1 MIFDGVFPKKYI
13 RRPFAM
19 KIEIVL
25 AKNVRQ
31 FRKKRGLSQE
41 EMAELC
47 SLSPRGYRMIE
58 NCEVSTKLENVNKL
72 SKGTGL
78 TGAQLLTENLIVE

>member
-1 MIFDGVFPKKYI
+1 MT
-13 RRPFAM
+13 
-19 KIEIVL
+19 IESVS
-25 AKNVRQ
+25 ARNVRK

-41 EMAELC
+41 KMAELC
-47 SLSPRGYRMIE
+47 KLSSRGYRMIE

-78 TGAQLLTENLIVE
+78 TGAQLLNENLIIE

>member
-1 MIFDGVFPKKYI
+1 
-13 RRPFAM
+13 M

-25 AKNVRQ
+25 AKNVRK

-47 SLSPRGYRMIE
+47 NLSSRGYRMIE

-78 TGAQLLTENLIVE
+78 TGAQLLTENLIIE